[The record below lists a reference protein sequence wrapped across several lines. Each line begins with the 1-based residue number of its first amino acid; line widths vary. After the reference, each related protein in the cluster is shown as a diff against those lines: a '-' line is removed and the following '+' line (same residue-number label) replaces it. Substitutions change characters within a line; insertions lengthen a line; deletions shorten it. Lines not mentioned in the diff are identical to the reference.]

1 MSYYYLNER
10 KEVQGPFTA
19 EQMRRMLADG
29 TLDGQTLASEEGGS
43 GWRPLDS
50 LHLPGGVAPEV
61 LAAVLGECPHCKTTL
76 VGAEVPAVCPHCG
89 KHLHPGTESL
99 WENAVYAY
107 KQMFNFRGRATRR
120 EFWSYYLFSWLVAFA
135 LNLLGSI
142 EEEMFG
148 KALGD
153 GDIFLPVAILS
164 MVAWLLLM
172 LFVLSLFVVT
182 LAVMVR
188 RLHDTGHCGWWA
200 VAPLACL
207 LLLNPGVFL
216 AGSAHDP
223 GMMVGIFALVAV
235 LAAAGFGIYLLIQ
248 MLMPSQCG
256 PNKYGPSLL
265 RLAAKGCTMDNGQST
280 N

>member
-1 MSYYYLNER
+1 MQYYYLNEQR
-10 KEVQGPFTA
+10 EVQGPFTA

-43 GWRPLDS
+43 GWQPLDS

-99 WENAVYAY
+99 WENAMYAY
-107 KQMFNFRGRATRR
+107 NQLTDFRGRATRR
-120 EFWSYYLFSWLVAFA
+120 EFWSYYLFSSLVAFA

-142 EEEMFG
+142 GEVITP
-148 KALGD
+148 D
-153 GDIFLPVAILS
+153 GNEAVPLPVAIVL
-164 MVAWLLLM
+164 MVVGLLLL
-172 LFVLSLFVVT
+172 LFQLSLILAN
-182 LAVMVR
+182 LAVAVR
-188 RLHDTGHCGWWA
+188 RLHDTGHSGWWA

-207 LLLNPGVFL
+207 LLLIPGVFL

-223 GMMVGIFALVAV
+223 GMMVGIFALVAA
-235 LAAAGFGIYLLIQ
+235 LAAAGFGLYLLIQ
-248 MLMPSQCG
+248 MLKPSQCG
-256 PNKYGPSLL
+256 PNKYGPSVLFP
-265 RLAAKGCTMDNGQST
+265 RLYP
-280 N
+280 

>member
-1 MSYYYLNER
+1 MKYYYLNEQR
-10 KEVQGPFTA
+10 EVQGPFTA

-43 GWRPLDS
+43 GWQPLDS

-99 WENAVYAY
+99 WENAMYAY
-107 KQMFNFRGRATRR
+107 NQLTDFRGRATRR

-142 EEEMFG
+142 GEVITP
-148 KALGD
+148 D
-153 GDIFLPVAILS
+153 GNEAVPLPVAIVL
-164 MVAWLLLM
+164 MVVGLLLL
-172 LFVLSLFVVT
+172 LFQLSLILAD
-182 LAVMVR
+182 LAVTVR

-207 LLLNPGVFL
+207 LLLIPGVFL

-223 GMMVGIFALVAV
+223 GMMVGIFGLVAA
-235 LAAAGFGIYLLIQ
+235 LGILGFGFYLFIQ

-256 PNKYGPSLL
+256 PNKYGPSP
-265 RLAAKGCTMDNGQST
+265 RLAAKECTMDNGQST

>member
-1 MSYYYLNER
+1 MQYYYLNEQR
-10 KEVQGPFTA
+10 EVQGPFTA

-43 GWRPLDS
+43 GWRPFDS

-61 LAAVLGECPHCKTTL
+61 PAAVLGECPHCKTTL

-107 KQMFNFRGRATRR
+107 NQLTDFRGRATRR
-120 EFWSYYLFSWLVAFA
+120 EFWSYYLFSSLVAFA

-142 EEEMFG
+142 GEVITP
-148 KALGD
+148 D
-153 GDIFLPVAILS
+153 GNEAVPLPVAIVL
-164 MVAWLLLM
+164 MVVGLLLL
-172 LFVLSLFVVT
+172 LFQLSLILAN
-182 LAVMVR
+182 LAVTVR
-188 RLHDTGHCGWWA
+188 RLHDTGHSGWWA

-207 LLLNPGVFL
+207 LLLIPGVFL

-223 GMMVGIFALVAV
+223 GMMVGIFALVAA
-235 LAAAGFGIYLLIQ
+235 LASLGFSLYLLIQ

-256 PNKYGPSLL
+256 PNKYGPSVLFP
-265 RLAAKGCTMDNGQST
+265 RLFP
-280 N
+280 

>member
-1 MSYYYLNER
+1 MKYYYLNEQR
-10 KEVQGPFTA
+10 EVQGPFTA
-19 EQMRRMLADG
+19 EQMRCMLADG

-43 GWRPLDS
+43 GWQPLDS

-99 WENAVYAY
+99 WENAMYAY
-107 KQMFNFRGRATRR
+107 NQLTDFRGRATRR

-142 EEEMFG
+142 GEVITP
-148 KALGD
+148 D
-153 GDIFLPVAILS
+153 GNEAVPLPVAIVL
-164 MVAWLLLM
+164 MVVGLLLL
-172 LFVLSLFVVT
+172 LFQLSLILAD
-182 LAVMVR
+182 LAVTVR

-207 LLLNPGVFL
+207 LVVIPGVFL
-216 AGSAHDP
+216 ASRAHDP
-223 GMMVGIFALVAV
+223 GMMVGIFGLVGT
-235 LAAAGFGIYLLIQ
+235 LAALGFGLYLFIQ

>member
-1 MSYYYLNER
+1 MQYYYLNEQR
-10 KEVQGPFTA
+10 EVQGPFTA
-19 EQMRRMLADG
+19 EQMRCMLADG

-43 GWRPLDS
+43 GWQPLDS

-99 WENAVYAY
+99 WENAMYAY
-107 KQMFNFRGRATRR
+107 NQLTDFRGRATRR
-120 EFWSYYLFSWLVAFA
+120 EFWSYYLFFTLVGIA
-135 LNLLGSI
+135 LNILGNI
-142 EEEMFG
+142 GEKMFD
-148 KALGD
+148 KMQGD
-153 GDIFLPVAILS
+153 GDVSLLVDIVL
-164 MVAWLLLM
+164 MVAGLLLL
-172 LFVLSLFVVT
+172 LFQLSLILAN
-182 LAVMVR
+182 LAVTVR
-188 RLHDTGHCGWWA
+188 RLHDTGHSGWWV

-207 LLLNPGVFL
+207 LVEILGILLTLG
-216 AGSAHDP
+216 AHDR
-223 GMMVGIFALVAV
+223 GMMLGIFALVAV

-256 PNKYGPSLL
+256 PNKYGPSP

>member
-1 MSYYYLNER
+1 MEYYYLNEQ

-19 EQMRRMLADG
+19 EQMRRMMADG
-29 TLDGQTLASEEGGS
+29 TINGQTLASEAGGS

-61 LAAVLGECPHCKTTL
+61 PAAVLGECPHCKTTL

-99 WENAVYAY
+99 WENAVYAF

-142 EEEMFG
+142 GEVITP
-148 KALGD
+148 D
-153 GDIFLPVAILS
+153 GNEAVPLPVAIVL
-164 MVAWLLLM
+164 MVVGLLLL
-172 LFVLSLFVVT
+172 LFQLSLILAN
-182 LAVMVR
+182 LAVAVR
-188 RLHDTGHCGWWA
+188 RLHDTGHSGWWA

-207 LLLNPGVFL
+207 LLLIPGVFL

-223 GMMVGIFALVAV
+223 GMMVGIFALVAA
-235 LAAAGFGIYLLIQ
+235 LGILGFGLYLLIQ